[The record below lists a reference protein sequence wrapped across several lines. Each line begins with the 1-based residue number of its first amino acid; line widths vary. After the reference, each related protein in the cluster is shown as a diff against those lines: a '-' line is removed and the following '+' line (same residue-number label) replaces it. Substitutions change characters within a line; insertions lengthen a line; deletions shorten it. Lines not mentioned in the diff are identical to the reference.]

1 MEEELTMIGSSLPVP
16 CVQELGKEPFTTV
29 PHRYVRPDQ
38 DPPFVSETATSLLQV
53 PVIDMNKLLSDE
65 TMPAELQKLHLACR
79 QWGFFQLINHGVG
92 ETLLESVKSG
102 IKEFFSLPMEEKK
115 QFWQQ
120 PEDMEGFGQA
130 FVVSENQ
137 KLDWSDMFYL
147 ISLPKHFRKP
157 HLFPKLPQQLR
168 DDLEVYSAEL
178 EDLAKKILDLMAKA
192 LGVEANYMEELFDQG
207 TQMFRMNYYPPCK
220 QPELVIGLNPHS
232 DPVGLTILLQVNE
245 MEGLQVRKDGR
256 WTPIKPL
263 NNAFI
268 VNVGD
273 ILEIVTNGIYR
284 SIEHRATVNQ
294 EKERLSIATFYSPN
308 LGGDLGPAPSLITPE
323 RPALFKRIGVADYF
337 RALFARKLEG
347 KSYIDVMRI
356 QHGDEDGNGTQ
367 D

>member
-1 MEEELTMIGSSLPVP
+1 MIIQKNLVSEFGAMEEELTMIGSSLPVP

-130 FVVSENQ
+130 FVV
-137 KLDWSDMFYL
+137 
-147 ISLPKHFRKP
+147 
-157 HLFPKLPQQLR
+157 

>member
-1 MEEELTMIGSSLPVP
+1 MEELAKLGSSLPVP
-16 CVQELGKEPFTTV
+16 SVQELAKEPLTTV

-38 DPPFVSETATSLLQV
+38 DPPFISGMATSSPQV
-53 PVIDMNKLLSDE
+53 PVIDMNKLLSEE
-65 TMPAELQKLHLACR
+65 TMPAELQEFHLACR
-79 QWGFFQLINHGVG
+79 EWGFFQLINHGVG

-102 IKEFFSLPMEEKK
+102 IQEFFSLPMEEKK

-120 PEDMEGFGQA
+120 PEIMEGFGQA

-137 KLDWSDMFYL
+137 KLDWSDIFYL
-147 ISLPKHFRKP
+147 ITLPKHLRKP
-157 HLFPKLPQQLR
+157 HLFPNIPQPLR
-168 DDLEVYSAEL
+168 DNLEVYSAEL

-192 LGVEANYMEELFDQG
+192 LGVDADYIKELFDQG

-232 DPVGLTILLQVNE
+232 DAVGLTILLQVNE
-245 MEGLQVRKDGR
+245 MEGLQVRKDGM
-256 WTPIKPL
+256 WIPIKPL
-263 NNAFI
+263 NNAFV

-294 EKERLSIATFYSPN
+294 EKERLSIATFYSPK
-308 LGGDLGPAPSLITPE
+308 LEGDMGPAPNLITPE

-337 RALFARKLEG
+337 RGFFERKLDG

-356 QHGDEDGNGTQ
+356 QHGEDGEGTQ